1 MKKLIFPALILLSLS
16 FTLTQQSCVGS
27 RVVLNA
33 RYDSTFIRR
42 VEGLKDMT
50 AAMYSL
56 IQNSED
62 KSFELHKPVYI
73 GIDNGLIQI
82 VADEATR
89 SKNKAI
95 EFQAQTTLDIFR
107 KYMKE
112 HELKG
117 VITNSQAKVYA
128 KYMNDIFAI
137 WLKTEKSLNK

>member
-33 RYDSTFIRR
+33 TYDSSI
-42 VEGLKDMT
+42 VIKVQALKDMT
-50 AAMYSL
+50 AALFSQ
-56 IQNSED
+56 IQTSPD
-62 KSFELHKPVYI
+62 KSFETYKPVYI
-73 GIDNGLIQI
+73 GIDNGLIQL

-95 EFQAQTTLDIFR
+95 EFQAQTTLDLFR

>member
-33 RYDSTFIRR
+33 TYDSSI
-42 VEGLKDMT
+42 VIKVQALKDMT
-50 AAMYSL
+50 AALFSQ
-56 IQNSED
+56 IQTSPD
-62 KSFELHKPVYI
+62 KSFETYRPVYI
-73 GIDNGLIQI
+73 GIDNGLIQL

-95 EFQAQTTLDIFR
+95 EFQAQTTLDLFR

>member
-27 RVVLNA
+27 KVVLNA
-33 RYDSTFIRR
+33 TYDSSI
-42 VEGLKDMT
+42 VIKVQALKDMT
-50 AAMYSL
+50 AALFSQ
-56 IQNSED
+56 IQTSPD
-62 KSFELHKPVYI
+62 KSFETYKPVYI
-73 GIDNGLIQI
+73 GIDNGLIQL

-95 EFQAQTTLDIFR
+95 EFQAQTTLDLFR